1 MRAEAQLPDRSGY
14 TYDVN
19 ESEYQDL
26 WAIAVQRELNGLE
39 KARLEA
45 WLAAHPDAR
54 ADWVLDERLTRCLRL
69 LPDIPPSTNFT
80 AQVLHQVERSSDR
93 RRAHDTPAWRR
104 WVGALTYG
112 WRSAAACGVLAML
125 IAVPYHQARQR
136 EALARSLEALPAISL
151 AEVELW
157 RDFDSIN
164 SLPAGPVPSVDLL
177 AEAFK

>member
-1 MRAEAQLPDRSGY
+1 M
-14 TYDVN
+14 N

-26 WAIAVQRELNGLE
+26 WATVVQRELNGLE

-54 ADWVLDERLTRCLRL
+54 ADWVLDERLSRCLRR

-80 AQVLHQVERSSDR
+80 AQVLHEVGRSSKR
-93 RRAHDTPAWRR
+93 RRAQSAPVWRR

-112 WRSAAACGVLAML
+112 WRSAVACGVLALL
-125 IAVPYHQARQR
+125 IGVPYYQARQR